1 MINQLCI
8 QYNYRLITMNKQ
20 ITTWKAVSKKER
32 DTGYGDVVENSI
44 KKM

>member
-1 MINQLCI
+1 
-8 QYNYRLITMNKQ
+8 MNKQ